1 MSSYKHVKNS
11 AKKLTDCAIFRL
23 QVHGSDIRLH
33 FSGMDVS
40 ARHILGV
47 LLSLLMWMT
56 TDEDLRRLGDML
68 CTRVSSEAQS
78 GDSESATENL
88 KCTDRGQNREL
99 VDVDVI
105 VFGRGA
111 GE

>member
-1 MSSYKHVKNS
+1 MKICV
-11 AKKLTDCAIFRL
+11 
-23 QVHGSDIRLH
+23 
-33 FSGMDVS
+33 
-40 ARHILGV
+40 
-47 LLSLLMWMT
+47 
-56 TDEDLRRLGDML
+56 ELRRLGDML

-88 KCTDRGQNREL
+88 ECTDWGQNREL
-99 VDVDVI
+99 VDVI

>member
-1 MSSYKHVKNS
+1 
-11 AKKLTDCAIFRL
+11 
-23 QVHGSDIRLH
+23 
-33 FSGMDVS
+33 
-40 ARHILGV
+40 
-47 LLSLLMWMT
+47 
-56 TDEDLRRLGDML
+56 ML

-78 GDSESATENL
+78 GRRGDSESATENL

-111 GE
+111 GEWEASRLGAMEAIPCPLVPLQLGHLVIPTKAKSAIMQRPGKVHT